1 MPAAGR
7 VRERELGLSPSQPRR
22 LVMPDGPMRAD
33 PDLSAVLLDST
44 VGRAPAGAAGAPQ
57 NRRRIPRAVAA
68 GATSAPRSTSLTD
81 RQGRPLG
88 LRVTGGSDP
97 AHATPAS
104 RPGPV
109 PGAQRRNTRH
119 RQAQTVV
126 LRSDPLRP
134 MRRSLLGF
142 SVPGSDFDL
151 NGAKNQYYLI
161 SICASAAISSVNPYG
176 GRGHPGAA
184 PRPKRA

>member
-44 VGRAPAGAAGAPQ
+44 VGRAPQ

-126 LRSDPLRP
+126 LRGDPLRP
-134 MRRSLLGF
+134 IRRSLLGF
-142 SVPGSDFDL
+142 SVLGRGFDL

-176 GRGHPGAA
+176 GRGHPGDA